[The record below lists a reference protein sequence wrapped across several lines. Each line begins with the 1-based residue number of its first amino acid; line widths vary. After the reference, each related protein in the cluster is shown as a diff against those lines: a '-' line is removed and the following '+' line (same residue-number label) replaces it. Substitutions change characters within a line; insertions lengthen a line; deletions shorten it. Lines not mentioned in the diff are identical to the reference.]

1 MRVRTLILSLL
12 LLWLAATAACSRA
25 EPAPSGGEAPP
36 TPGVQAPAPMPAPPA
51 PTPPEPLGA
60 WELPPVPAFT
70 PAARVLIL
78 HNAHTAWSRKTCA
91 GDPMENLKEYLTA
104 ERNRKGPLPPAP
116 LWVGPDSL
124 APREL
129 AADLAAPPVSPLPW
143 ARFLKSQGVTWLAL
157 GRDDRR
163 LGREAL
169 EKLARETGLRF
180 VTDVWTGG
188 PFVPCVTET
197 VGPLKLAVCVLSSDT
212 RDAPAAW
219 TRLRAATAAADLR
232 VVFTSG
238 DPLWQKGLATWPE
251 PPDVFVTGGI
261 AHHPHGRLLAPDR
274 IAVASGAELRH
285 LGELALA
292 PGQTPGRRPLLVSEL
307 ATLEAERERLQL
319 GFDNIARV
327 LTRPD
332 LPSPQR
338 DVYDRRVRLL
348 REEWDRLA
356 TRAGAF
362 TTAVAAHDGPRVSFS
377 LRQFATCVRPP
388 APAVLLDNGTK

>member
-1 MRVRTLILSLL
+1 MRVRTLILP
-12 LLWLAATAACSRA
+12 LLWLAASAACSRG
-25 EPAPSGGEAPP
+25 EPASSDAPP
-36 TPGVQAPAPMPAPPA
+36 AVQAPAPQAPPATAPPA
-51 PTPPEPLGA
+51 PTPPEPLRA

-104 ERNRKGPLPPAP
+104 ELNRKGPLPPAP

-129 AADLAAPPVSPLPW
+129 AADLAAPPVSPLQW
-143 ARFLKSQGVTWLAL
+143 ARFLKSLGVTWLAL

-169 EKLARETGLRF
+169 EKLARETGLRY

-212 RDAPAAW
+212 RDAPATW

-292 PGQTPGRRPLLVSEL
+292 PGQTPGRHPLLVSEL
-307 ATLEAERERLQL
+307 ANLEAERERLQL
-319 GFDNIARV
+319 GFDNLARV

-338 DVYDRRVRLL
+338 EVYDRRVRLL

-356 TRAGAF
+356 TRASAF
-362 TTAVAAHDGPRVSFS
+362 ADAAATHDGPRVSFS

-388 APAVLLDNGTK
+388 EPVDPP

>member
-1 MRVRTLILSLL
+1 VRARVLIPLL
-12 LLWLAATAACSRA
+12 LITAAAACGGP
-25 EPAPSGGEAPP
+25 EPAPSASDTPGLAPTPTPVPRPAAPQAPP
-36 TPGVQAPAPMPAPPA
+36 
-51 PTPPEPLGA
+51 PPEPLRA

-91 GDPMENLKEYLTA
+91 GDPMDALKELLAA
-104 ERNRKGPLPPAP
+104 EKNRPGPVPPAP
-116 LWVGPDSL
+116 FWVGPDSL

-129 AADLAAPPVSPLPW
+129 AVDPAAPPVSPTDW

-197 VGPLKLAVCVLSSDT
+197 VGALKLAICVLSQDT

-219 TRLRAATAAADLR
+219 ARLRATLAAADLR

-238 DPLWQKGLATWPE
+238 DPLWQKGLATWPA

-274 IAVASGAELRH
+274 IAVAAGADLRH
-285 LGELALA
+285 VGELALA
-292 PGQTPGRRPLLVSEL
+292 PGKTPGTRPLLISEL
-307 ATLEAERERLQL
+307 ANLEAERERLQL
-319 GFDNIARV
+319 GFNNIARV
-327 LTRPD
+327 LARAD
-332 LPSPQR
+332 LPAPQR

-348 REEWDRLA
+348 RGEWERLA

-362 TTAVAAHDGPRVSFS
+362 TSAAAAHDGPRVSFS
-377 LRQFATCVRPP
+377 LRPLAGCARPAQP
-388 APAVLLDNGTK
+388 ADPP